1 MNGRI
6 EPTKANLIR
15 LRREAAFAQEGLA
28 ILDRK
33 REILLRELS
42 LLAQEC
48 DQQRTKLRETIG
60 RLSGET
66 AKILASLGPRAAAY
80 ETIPIQ
86 GSMVIRRGEKR
97 VMGVRLPVLSI
108 ERIALPN
115 HPLAPQLD
123 EIAGELE
130 RVMPE
135 LLSYVTTVCSM
146 RRLAAETAKTQKRE
160 KAIEEIHLPG
170 YRREISKIGSALD
183 ENEREELVRCKS
195 LKRRLSADTRS

>member
-15 LRREAAFAQEGLA
+15 LRREAAFAQEGLS

-42 LLAQEC
+42 LLAKEYEQK
-48 DQQRTKLRETIG
+48 RTRLRETICG
-60 RLSGET
+60 LSE
-66 AKILASLGPRAAAY
+66 AAEKILASLGPRAAAY
-80 ETIPIQ
+80 ETIPFQ
-86 GSMVIRRGEKR
+86 GSTVIRRGEKR
-97 VMGVRLPVLSI
+97 VMGVKLPVLTI
-108 ERIALPN
+108 ESIALPK

-123 EIAGELE
+123 EIAAELE
-130 RVMPE
+130 RMMPE

-160 KAIEEIHLPG
+160 KAIEEIHLPE
-170 YRREISKIGSALD
+170 YRREISKISSALD

-195 LKRRLSADTRS
+195 LKRRLSADTHS

>member
-60 RLSGET
+60 RLSE
-66 AKILASLGPRAAAY
+66 P
-80 ETIPIQ
+80 
-86 GSMVIRRGEKR
+86 
-97 VMGVRLPVLSI
+97 
-108 ERIALPN
+108 ER
-115 HPLAPQLD
+115 D
-123 EIAGELE
+123 
-130 RVMPE
+130 R
-135 LLSYVTTVCSM
+135 
-146 RRLAAETAKTQKRE
+146 
-160 KAIEEIHLPG
+160 
-170 YRREISKIGSALD
+170 YRRRIEKYFLY
-183 ENEREELVRCKS
+183 
-195 LKRRLSADTRS
+195 

>member
-42 LLAQEC
+42 LLALEYEQK
-48 DQQRTKLRETIG
+48 RAKLLGTVRALSKKTET
-60 RLSGET
+60 
-66 AKILASLGPRAAAY
+66 ILASLGPHAAAY
-80 ETIPIQ
+80 ETIPLP
-86 GSMVIRRGEKR
+86 GSLVIRRGEKR
-97 VMGVRLPVLSI
+97 VMGVRLPVLTI
-108 ERIALPN
+108 EQMKLAK

-123 EIAGELE
+123 EIAEGLE
-130 RVMPE
+130 RMMPE

-146 RRLAAETAKTQKRE
+146 KRLSAETAKTQKRE

-170 YRREISKIGSALD
+170 YRREISKISSALD

-195 LKRRLSADTRS
+195 LKRRLSADTQT

>member
-42 LLAQEC
+42 LLAQEYEQMRERLC
-48 DQQRTKLRETIG
+48 ETIRALNTKTNG
-60 RLSGET
+60 
-66 AKILASLGPRAAAY
+66 ILTSLGPHAAAY
-80 ETIPIQ
+80 ETIPLP
-86 GSMVIRRGEKR
+86 GSTVVRRGEKR
-97 VMGVRLPVLSI
+97 VMGVRLPVLTV
-108 ERIALPN
+108 EQLKLAK

-123 EIAGELE
+123 GIAGELE
-130 RVMPE
+130 RLMPE